1 LDVAEIDR
9 RLREDHGVGISRA
22 KWKESN
28 APPAVLDVHGKAI
41 LREGDEAILGQ
52 FDVTAY
58 DVARAFQNDEV
69 CDDVKEI
76 LNQLARFA
84 A

>member
-1 LDVAEIDR
+1 MDVAEIDR